1 MDEIDEDLL
10 PSVFT
15 CLSAM
20 CSTDHEEQEN
30 LSNNEIW
37 PTLNSLLIT
46 VLSHVSSHSLVY

>member
-15 CLSAM
+15 CLSVM